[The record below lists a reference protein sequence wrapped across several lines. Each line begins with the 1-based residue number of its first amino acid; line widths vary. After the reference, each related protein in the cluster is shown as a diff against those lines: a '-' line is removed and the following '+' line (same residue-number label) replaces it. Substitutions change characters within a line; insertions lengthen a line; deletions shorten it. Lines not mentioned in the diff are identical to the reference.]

1 MPVFLHLMLMLV
13 GMLPAPLI
21 QLLAPL
27 LALLG
32 INIA

>member
-1 MPVFLHLMLMLV
+1 MPMLLHFAVMLV
-13 GMLPAPLI
+13 GLLPAPLI

>member
-1 MPVFLHLMLMLV
+1 MPMLLHYAMMLIGL
-13 GMLPAPLI
+13 LPASVI